1 MKNGFNH
8 LRGYI
13 GARVW
18 SPMGEAMLS
27 CVADDYLTVVLTS
40 DGRKMRF
47 YDSSAV
53 LLYVDSEASLK
64 KSALLKSGKAVQ
76 K

>member
-1 MKNGFNH
+1 MKKVFNH

-40 DGRKMRF
+40 DGGKMRY
-47 YDSSAV
+47 YDPTAV

-64 KSALLKSGKAVQ
+64 KSALLPSERAVQ